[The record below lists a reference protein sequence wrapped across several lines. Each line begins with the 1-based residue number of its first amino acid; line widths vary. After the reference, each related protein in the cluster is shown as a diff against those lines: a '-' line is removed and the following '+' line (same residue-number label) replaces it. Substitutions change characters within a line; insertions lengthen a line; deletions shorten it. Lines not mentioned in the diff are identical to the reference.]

1 MEKKGR
7 VRYNLAKRVPRPPQN
22 GGGEILGPEGEPMSK
37 KGSPRPDFSV
47 RFIGRSRPVSELLEL
62 VARVARSESTVLI
75 TGESGTGKERIA
87 RILHEESPRA
97 RAPFVPVNCGAIPE
111 GLMES
116 ELFGHEKGAFTGASN
131 GRAGRFEVA
140 EGGTIFFDEIGE
152 LAVTLQVKLLRV
164 LQEKVYE
171 KVGGIKPRTAN
182 VRVLAATHRNLE
194 EMVRSGG
201 FREDLYYRLA
211 VIPVEIPPLR
221 KRPEDIPLLIDFFIR
236 RWQEEGR
243 GDPVTL
249 SPAAMNALTLYEWP
263 GNVRELEN
271 VMERLLVLS
280 GGEKVDI
287 SDLPEKICRRGT
299 PLLPPEAEPEI
310 METEARNSSPEPF
323 SAGAERM
330 VVPMGGDLLGKDFN
344 LASFLGDLERSLL
357 LQALERASGNR
368 SKAAEILGINRTTL
382 IEKIRRF
389 RIS

>member
-1 MEKKGR
+1 M
-7 VRYNLAKRVPRPPQN
+7 A
-22 GGGEILGPEGEPMSK
+22 K
-37 KGSPRPDFSV
+37 KGSPLPDFSG
-47 RFIGRSRPVSELLEL
+47 RFIGRSRPVAELLAL

-87 RILHEESPRA
+87 RILHDESPRA
-97 RAPFVPVNCGAIPE
+97 NAPFVPVNCGAIPE

-152 LAVTLQVKLLRV
+152 LPVTLQVKLLRV

-171 KVGGIKPRTAN
+171 KVGGTKPRTTN

-194 EMVRSGG
+194 EMTRSGG

-236 RWQEEGR
+236 RWEEEGR

-249 SPAAMNALTLYEWP
+249 SAGAMNALVEYEWP

-271 VMERLLVLS
+271 VLERLLVLS

-287 SDLPEKICRRGT
+287 SDLPEKIGRSATLLSAPEPKAPIPEKGT
-299 PLLPPEAEPEI
+299 SPP
-310 METEARNSSPEPF
+310 SPEPF
-323 SAGAERM
+323 SPPGEGGATPLPEE
-330 VVPMGGDLLGKDFN
+330 LLGKDFN
-344 LASFLGDLERSLL
+344 LSVFLGDLERTLV

-368 SKAAEILGINRTTL
+368 SRAAEILGINRTTL